1 MPFNFPD
8 SGFGICE
15 GLFTEDS
22 VILSVSADDYLLPRQ
37 LFKNLKIRKTI
48 FLYFRMKV
56 FSLGKQSI
64 TLTSHRILTVV
75 TEIIK
80 YFSSRKR
87 RQDIPGRIVIKGEN
101 KERIGNNTH
110 IMYLYRTKQH
120 MQL

>member
-1 MPFNFPD
+1 
-8 SGFGICE
+8 
-15 GLFTEDS
+15 
-22 VILSVSADDYLLPRQ
+22 
-37 LFKNLKIRKTI
+37 
-48 FLYFRMKV
+48 MKV